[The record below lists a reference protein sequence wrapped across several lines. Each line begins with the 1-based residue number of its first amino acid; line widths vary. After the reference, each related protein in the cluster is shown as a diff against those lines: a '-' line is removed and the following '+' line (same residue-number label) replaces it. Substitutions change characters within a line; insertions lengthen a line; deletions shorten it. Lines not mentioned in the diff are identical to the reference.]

1 MRSVLAV
8 LVALCLVLAGCG
20 ATTTPGDDTRTV
32 NPALRGTP
40 TPSPT
45 PNAAARPPG
54 VGESEV
60 DVRAL
65 VAAHRDALSDRSVTV
80 TLSRTRT
87 SDDGTV
93 VLDTAVRSVSDPPDQ
108 FVESRVDTTPYE
120 VVGNGSLD
128 TAVWR
133 NDTVSVRR
141 SDAGEGSVSVVYDTD
156 VPQQRL
162 FGPTGAAEIRAV
174 LGPYTLT
181 PAGTVTE
188 NGTRYRRLVD
198 AAAGRQRVPLR
209 SNVSVE
215 LLVTPAG
222 VIRTAT
228 VSYRTAEYEE
238 PARVTVRFAVR
249 NVSRTTVPR
258 PNWAAAALH
267 NES

>member
-1 MRSVLAV
+1 MRSPLVV

-20 ATTTPGDDTRTV
+20 ATPSPGGDTATV

-45 PNAAARPPG
+45 PDATVLPPG
-54 VGESEV
+54 VTDSEV
-60 DVRAL
+60 DVRTL
-65 VAAHRDALSDRSVTV
+65 VAAHRDALADRSATV

-87 SDDGTV
+87 TGDGTV
-93 VLDTAVRSVSDPPDQ
+93 VLDTALRSVSDPPEQ
-108 FVESRVDTTPYE
+108 FVESRVRTTPYE

-141 SDAGEGSVSVVYDTD
+141 GGAGDRSVSVVYDTE
-156 VPQQRL
+156 VPGQRL
-162 FGPTGAAEIRAV
+162 FGPTGATEIRAV

-181 PAGTVTE
+181 PAGTVTR

-222 VIRTAT
+222 VIRNAT

-238 PARVTVRFAVR
+238 PMVVTVRFAVS

-258 PNWAAAALH
+258 PTWAEAALH